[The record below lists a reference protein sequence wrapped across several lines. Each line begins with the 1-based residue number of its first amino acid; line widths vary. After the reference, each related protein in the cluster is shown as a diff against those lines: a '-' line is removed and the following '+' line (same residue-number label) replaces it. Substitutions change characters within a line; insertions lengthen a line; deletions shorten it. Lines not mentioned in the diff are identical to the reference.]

1 MEEVKVYMIANIQ
14 IHDAERY
21 KEYEKGG
28 EMTMEHGGEPR
39 HKKPYLATILMDD
52 GGEIDYFEEYEKL
65 PPKARVIVEK
75 YADRFDSGDY
85 DYNTSR
91 EFLQDMEK
99 QGFTFDYGLDN
110 EPYNLRKMKHGG
122 NLEKKNN
129 CVNCGQSYEG
139 FGVGDGYCSVECLT

>member
-1 MEEVKVYMIANIQ
+1 MLNDNRWHKDYDGYVDQTYYKYYKKAKGLDFTDISRVMEK
-14 IHDAERY
+14 
-21 KEYEKGG
+21 
-28 EMTMEHGGEPR
+28 
-39 HKKPYLATILMDD
+39 

-65 PPKARVIVEK
+65 PPEARVIVEK
-75 YADRFDSGDY
+75 YADRFDSGNY

-91 EFLQDMEK
+91 EFLQEIEK

-122 NLEKKNN
+122 NLKKKNN